1 MDQKAVRLRNI
12 LTILLILL
20 VLLSGVFLLQGYL
33 EGRFDSAESLQ

>member
-20 VLLSGVFLLQGYL
+20 VLLSGVFLLKPGQP
-33 EGRFDSAESLQ
+33 AE